1 MYTEMCIR
9 IQCIFKQASLGWM
22 FGAGKWLH
30 VVPPRAII
38 EFSQNVNEICRI
50 FVLISIKYSISY
62 LCLLLNILS
71 YEESKCL
78 TLSLVRMLRFQKKC
92 FAKVP
97 I

>member
-30 VVPPRAII
+30 VVPPRAIT
-38 EFSQNVNEICRI
+38 ECSQNVNEICRI

-71 YEESKCL
+71 YEESKC
-78 TLSLVRMLRFQKKC
+78 FDIIPC
-92 FAKVP
+92 
-97 I
+97 